1 MTREWIQMNFPN
13 LIDHIIIGNFMG
25 DSGVRLSKQDML
37 KQIHADVF
45 IDDNYGYVHDVPL
58 LLCT

>member
-1 MTREWIQMNFPN
+1 MNFPN

-37 KQIHADVF
+37 KQIHADV
-45 IDDNYGYVHDVPL
+45 L
-58 LLCT
+58 LTTTMDTFTMCPFSYEPNA

>member
-1 MTREWIQMNFPN
+1 MNFPN

-45 IDDNYGYVHDVPL
+45 IDDTMCPFSYEPNA
-58 LLCT
+58 